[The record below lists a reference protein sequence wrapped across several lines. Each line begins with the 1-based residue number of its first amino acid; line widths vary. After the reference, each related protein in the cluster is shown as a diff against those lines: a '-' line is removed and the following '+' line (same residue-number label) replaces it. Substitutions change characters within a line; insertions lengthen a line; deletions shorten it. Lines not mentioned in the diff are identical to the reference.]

1 MIELKLSLNKI
12 LKMKILLFFTK
23 NLIYLLLHLNENNI
37 TDIEVIKLNKAG
49 SVDFAHPYI
58 KLFENIFFN

>member
-1 MIELKLSLNKI
+1 LKLIKLIELKLSLNRI

-37 TDIEVIKLNKAG
+37 TDIEVIKLNI
-49 SVDFAHPYI
+49 YI
-58 KLFENIFFN
+58 CRNLINISL